1 MGEQDEDKL
10 LRSVA
15 LQNAESILIA
25 RQRAEDE
32 LVRAKEALER
42 RTEELARSLAMTRAT
57 LESAS
62 DAILVTDGEA
72 KVTEFN
78 HKYVDMWGIPEEI
91 MGTREHSQLL
101 SECAKRFADASAFL
115 SRVEEIYA
123 SSPAET
129 SDTLALTDGR
139 VIERVTKIQFVEDR
153 NVGRVWSFRDI
164 TERKVAEET
173 RARLAAI
180 VEGSDD
186 AIISKTLEGI
196 ITTWNHGAERMYG
209 YTAAEAIGK
218 PVTILF
224 PPDRLDEEPRI
235 LEKLKR
241 GELIDHYES
250 VRITKDGHRLN
261 VSLTV
266 SPIKDSNGTVIGAS
280 KIAHDI
286 TKRKGAE
293 EILREETRVLEL
305 LNNTG
310 TLISSHLDLQTLVQ
324 SITDAATQLTGA
336 RYGAFFYNV
345 VNQQGEAFLLY
356 TLSGAPREAFE
367 KFGMPRNTPLFG
379 PTFRGEGIVRCFDV
393 TKDLRYGTMSPH
405 HGMPAGHLP
414 VRSYLAVPVLSR
426 SGEVVGGLFFGH
438 PDVGIFT
445 ERTER
450 IMNGVAAQAAVA
462 IDNARLYE
470 AERAARAEAERVSL
484 IKDHFLATLSHELRT
499 PLNAILGWSQILR
512 VRARQDE
519 DLNEGLAVIERNTKI
534 QTQLIED
541 LLDMSRITSGK
552 LRMDVQRVELQD
564 VIKAAVA
571 SVRQA
576 ADAKGI
582 RLQVV
587 LDPLA
592 GPVRGDPTRLQQC
605 VWNLLTNA
613 IKFTPKGGRV
623 QVGLQRVKS
632 HVEVC
637 VVDTGEG
644 IPPEFLPHVFERFRQ
659 VDATTTRKHGGLGLG
674 LSIVKSLVE
683 LHGGSVRVE
692 SAGEGHGTT
701 FCIELPLMVVHA
713 AEPQDS
719 MEHPRGTPMQTPSMD
734 FPSLR
739 GITVLAVDDE
749 PDARELIRRVLEDCG
764 ARVLVAASSR
774 EGLDVLRR
782 EKPDMILSDIGMPG
796 EDGYAFIQQVRS
808 LSPEE
813 GGRTPAAALTA
824 FARAEDRTRA
834 LRAGYQTH
842 VTKPVETME
851 LTAVVA
857 SLAAGR

>member
-1 MGEQDEDKL
+1 
-10 LRSVA
+10 
-15 LQNAESILIA
+15 
-25 RQRAEDE
+25 
-32 LVRAKEALER
+32 
-42 RTEELARSLAMTRAT
+42 
-57 LESAS
+57 
-62 DAILVTDGEA
+62 
-72 KVTEFN
+72 
-78 HKYVDMWGIPEEI
+78 
-91 MGTREHSQLL
+91 
-101 SECAKRFADASAFL
+101 
-115 SRVEEIYA
+115 
-123 SSPAET
+123 
-129 SDTLALTDGR
+129 
-139 VIERVTKIQFVEDR
+139 
-153 NVGRVWSFRDI
+153 
-164 TERKVAEET
+164 
-173 RARLAAI
+173 
-180 VEGSDD
+180 
-186 AIISKTLEGI
+186 
-196 ITTWNHGAERMYG
+196 
-209 YTAAEAIGK
+209 
-218 PVTILF
+218 
-224 PPDRLDEEPRI
+224 
-235 LEKLKR
+235 
-241 GELIDHYES
+241 
-250 VRITKDGHRLN
+250 
-261 VSLTV
+261 
-266 SPIKDSNGTVIGAS
+266 
-280 KIAHDI
+280 
-286 TKRKGAE
+286 
-293 EILREETRVLEL
+293 
-305 LNNTG
+305 
-310 TLISSHLDLQTLVQ
+310 
-324 SITDAATQLTGA
+324 
-336 RYGAFFYNV
+336 
-345 VNQQGEAFLLY
+345 
-356 TLSGAPREAFE
+356 
-367 KFGMPRNTPLFG
+367 
-379 PTFRGEGIVRCFDV
+379 
-393 TKDLRYGTMSPH
+393 
-405 HGMPAGHLP
+405 
-414 VRSYLAVPVLSR
+414 
-426 SGEVVGGLFFGH
+426 
-438 PDVGIFT
+438 
-445 ERTER
+445 
-450 IMNGVAAQAAVA
+450 MNGVAAQAAVA